1 VKKLLF
7 ATVIAFVGT
16 AVFAQSPLSSNPV
29 VPSNPPKTVDEEPI
43 ELDSVMMESTFMIE
57 GPALGGGISFGTVFI
72 IARPRPNVTPVQGVA
87 VLVTAAHVLDGIR
100 GDVATLHL
108 RQRVDDKT
116 NRWVQMPFQLR
127 IRSNNQPLWVR
138 NPAADVAAMNVA
150 LPDFAIKQIKPITP
164 LMFVDDEKLLEYK
177 VNPGDEVRC
186 LGYPLGV
193 QSNDAGFPVLRSG
206 KIASYPLTPT
216 AQTKTFLVDLRI
228 FKGNSG
234 GPVFFVE
241 NNRVLPQMIGRYE
254 NLHFIIGLVSEEKL
268 FTEAAIG
275 QYSQELHQT
284 QLGLAVVVHA
294 SLILETIAMLPFP
307 PN

>member
-1 VKKLLF
+1 MRCLLAAIITF
-7 ATVIAFVGT
+7 FGAA
-16 AVFAQSPLSSNPV
+16 ASAQSPASSNPT
-29 VPSNPPKTVDEEPI
+29 VPTNLPKTLEEEPI

-57 GPALGGGISFGTVFI
+57 GPALGGGSSFGTVFI
-72 IARPRPNVTPVQGVA
+72 IARPRPNVIPVQGIA
-87 VLVTAAHVLDGIR
+87 VLVTAAHVLDGIQ
-100 GDVATLHL
+100 GDMATLHL

-116 NRWVQMPFQLR
+116 NRWVQIPFQIQ
-127 IRSNNQPLWVR
+127 IRSNNQPLWAR
-138 NPAADVAAMNVA
+138 NPAADVAAMNVT
-150 LPDFAIKQIKPITP
+150 LPDFVVKQIKPITP

-193 QSNDAGFPVLRSG
+193 QSNEAGFPVLRSG

-241 NNRVLPQMIGRYE
+241 NNRVVPG
-254 NLHFIIGLVSEEKL
+254 
-268 FTEAAIG
+268 
-275 QYSQELHQT
+275 
-284 QLGLAVVVHA
+284 
-294 SLILETIAMLPFP
+294 ML
-307 PN
+307 